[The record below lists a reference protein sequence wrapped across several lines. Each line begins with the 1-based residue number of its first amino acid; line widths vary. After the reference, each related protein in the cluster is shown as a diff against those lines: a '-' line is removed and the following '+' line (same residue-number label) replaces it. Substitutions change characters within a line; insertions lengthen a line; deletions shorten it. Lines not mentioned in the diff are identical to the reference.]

1 MEELLRPRLLLLLPT
16 HTYRADGFIDAAKRL
31 GFDLTVASEVPSSFE
46 AQHPTELITLD
57 FDDPESAV
65 AGCKAFAAQCPLSAV
80 IGPDDDT
87 AVLAAMMSQELG
99 LHSNPV
105 AAVQAA
111 RSKILQRE
119 QLRDGGLPVPDFRV
133 HELSEDP
140 ADIASSVSFPC
151 VVKPTSLSAS
161 RGVIRAN
168 DPEEFVAAHARLRA
182 ILESADVVAG
192 ESDRYIVERYVPGV
206 EFAIEGLIVN
216 GGLHILAIFDKPD
229 PLEGPFFEETIYVTP
244 SRADP
249 AVQNSLIDA
258 TGRAAGALGLST
270 GPVHAELRYNDE
282 GPWLIEL
289 AARPIG
295 GKCGRVLRFGET
307 GERTLEDVV
316 VAHAAGTLNG
326 VPSRESRAAGVM
338 MIPIPSAGALERV
351 GGVDAAR
358 RVPGVDEVLI
368 TAHRG
373 QELVP
378 LPEGSRYLGF
388 IFARADTPE
397 LAEAA
402 LRRAHGELEIEVR
415 GERVVGESGPV

>member
-1 MEELLRPRLLLLLPT
+1 
-16 HTYRADGFIDAAKRL
+16 
-31 GFDLTVASEVPSSFE
+31 
-46 AQHPTELITLD
+46 
-57 FDDPESAV
+57 
-65 AGCKAFAAQCPLSAV
+65 
-80 IGPDDDT
+80 
-87 AVLAAMMSQELG
+87 
-99 LHSNPV
+99 
-105 AAVQAA
+105 
-111 RSKILQRE
+111 
-119 QLRDGGLPVPDFRV
+119 VPDFRV

-140 ADIASSVSFPC
+140 VDIASSVSFPC

-258 TGRAAGALGLST
+258 TGRAASALGLST
-270 GPVHAELRYNDE
+270 GPVHAELRYNGE

-316 VAHAAGTLNG
+316 VAHAAGTLNE
-326 VPSRESRAAGVM
+326 VPGRESRAAGVM

-415 GERVVGESGPV
+415 GARCEGRGPTPISNIQY